1 MGNSETF
8 GVQKGHGEE
17 IINWLNEQSKTQKGK
32 LEARLYG
39 YTVTTK
45 NFGEFEM
52 FSWIGD
58 VQIARKL
65 IIKASK
71 KFKIRIIEGG
81 YKPKE
86 KVFKMK
92 KFDYAKVKK
101 GKGRG
106 KKAGG
111 GMTAKGVAKY
121 RRDNPG
127 SKLKTAVTT
136 PPSKLKKG
144 SKAYKRRKAFCAR
157 SRSWTSERGKA
168 ARRKWNC

>member
-17 IINWLNEQSKTQKGK
+17 IIEWLNEQSKSHKGK

-86 KVFKMK
+86 KGFKMK

-101 GKGRG
+101 G
-106 KKAGG
+106 
-111 GMTAKGVAKY
+111 
-121 RRDNPG
+121 D
-127 SKLKTAVTT
+127 KTVGQ
-136 PPSKLKKG
+136 LE
-144 SKAYKRRKAFCAR
+144 FVV
-157 SRSWTSERGKA
+157 SRFGNAQWEIQNEERH
-168 ARRKWNC
+168 